1 MALWTA
7 EFSHVLSIPRPTGR
21 LRPTAGERGG
31 DPVAPR
37 GGAVRLSAFANR
49 ERAVQDDGRQRGRRS
64 VPELLQQAAASFG
77 LLASTMRLHIVWV
90 LSQGEADVG
99 TLAERVGG
107 TLQAVSQH
115 LAKLKLAG
123 MVSNRREGRRQV
135 YGVDDSQ
142 VATLVRLMVEKL
154 DPGEGAAGP
163 AGAAGGDLLHFRSSG
178 A

>member
-1 MALWTA
+1 M
-7 EFSHVLSIPRPTGR
+7 TGWS
-21 LRPTAGERGG
+21 GHD
-31 DPVAPR
+31 DPSP
-37 GGAVRLSAFANR
+37 
-49 ERAVQDDGRQRGRRS
+49 Q
-64 VPELLQQAAASFG
+64 LLQQAAASFG

-99 TLAERVGG
+99 TLADRVGG

-135 YGVDDSQ
+135 YGVDDPQ

-154 DPGEGAAGP
+154 DDPTFGGEVHQ
-163 AGAAGGDLLHFRSSG
+163 LRSSG

>member
-1 MALWTA
+1 M
-7 EFSHVLSIPRPTGR
+7 TGVSG
-21 LRPTAGERGG
+21 AD
-31 DPVAPR
+31 DP
-37 GGAVRLSAFANR
+37 S
-49 ERAVQDDGRQRGRRS
+49 
-64 VPELLQQAAASFG
+64 PELLQQAAASFG

>member
-1 MALWTA
+1 M
-7 EFSHVLSIPRPTGR
+7 TGVS
-21 LRPTAGERGG
+21 GSD
-31 DPVAPR
+31 DP
-37 GGAVRLSAFANR
+37 S
-49 ERAVQDDGRQRGRRS
+49 
-64 VPELLQQAAASFG
+64 PELLQQAAASFG

-99 TLAERVGG
+99 TLADRVGG

-135 YGVDDSQ
+135 YGVDDPQ

-154 DPGEGAAGP
+154 ATAGTAQPQAGRAVGGE
-163 AGAAGGDLLHFRSSG
+163 LFRFRGSG

>member
-1 MALWTA
+1 MTGWT
-7 EFSHVLSIPRPTGR
+7 SPD
-21 LRPTAGERGG
+21 
-31 DPVAPR
+31 DPSP
-37 GGAVRLSAFANR
+37 
-49 ERAVQDDGRQRGRRS
+49 QI
-64 VPELLQQAAASFG
+64 LQQAAASFG

-99 TLAERVGG
+99 TIADRVGG

-135 YGVDDSQ
+135 YGVDDPQ

-154 DPGEGAAGP
+154 DDPTIGGE
-163 AGAAGGDLLHFRSSG
+163 LRRLRSSG